1 MEELKSE
8 RSKKEVLEK
17 DNVKMKKELAA
28 ASPKKNN
35 KQEEIEQDKQKM
47 DAQLGALMGGWGN

>member
-28 ASPKKNN
+28 ASPTKK
-35 KQEEIEQDKQKM
+35 EEKEKDKQKM
-47 DAQLGALMGGWGN
+47 DAQLGALMGGWGT